1 LQTLYEPELNPAVL
15 RQKLTSY
22 EQFIGGFKGDWEKV
36 PSGQNQE
43 SKRKL
48 LEGEGVLF
56 DANGYLIDKKVLWDE
71 FNVKES
77 G

>member
-1 LQTLYEPELNPAVL
+1 M
-15 RQKLTSY
+15 
-22 EQFIGGFKGDWEKV
+22 

-56 DANGYLIDKKVLWDE
+56 DADGYLVDKKVLWDA
-71 FNVKES
+71 FDVKN
-77 G
+77 GR